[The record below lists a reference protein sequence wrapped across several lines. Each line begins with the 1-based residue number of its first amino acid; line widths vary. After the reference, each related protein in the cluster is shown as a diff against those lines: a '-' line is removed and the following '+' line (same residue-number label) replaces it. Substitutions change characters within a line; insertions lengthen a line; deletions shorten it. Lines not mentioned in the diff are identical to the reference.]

1 MGNVEIW
8 RGIIIDEYLI
18 RESKYASVGTLRCI
32 TSRYRRMRVRI
43 PVSVTCTR
51 DEEHAYSVTADSVP
65 ISQVEGVDMEIR
77 VGSEKMT
84 YGEVGLGDHKVLA
97 KGSVGS

>member
-1 MGNVEIW
+1 MHRLGHF
-8 RGIIIDEYLI
+8 D
-18 RESKYASVGTLRCI
+18 ASRLDTDGCELEFL
-32 TSRYRRMRVRI
+32 
-43 PVSVTCTR
+43 SVTCTR

-77 VGSEKMT
+77 VESEKMT